1 MKKIYMQPQMEVYKM
16 ETENLICL
24 SGKTSPADPAKEVLI
39 KNGIDFDDP
48 LEDFDNPMDDFEN
61 PLGGLLGL

>member
-1 MKKIYMQPQMEVYKM
+1 MQPQMEVYKM

-24 SGKTSPADPAKEVLI
+24 SGSDKPADPVKEVLI

-61 PLGGLLGL
+61 PLGGLMGF